1 MLIDFCEVNLLPQR
15 TFKQFCEATL
25 TGDHGFD
32 SFPKGRHKLYGD
44 IKKLTPQE
52 LIDLRIHVGEP
63 VGRKSNDPDAAL
75 DDHGA
80 TKSAPSPGT
89 AVRYHQKTDGAG
101 GFLGGMAAG
110 ITNRMAAFGHK
121 YGQAPVAGKVE
132 PVMRSYDPKASID
145 GYAQGGNIRNQMAA
159 EIKTSKT
166 KLDKD
171 HAEAVKSL
179 NAQRGTMDP
188 ALHSS
193 KMKELMT
200 KRQGAIRSLSTRAR
214 TLNDRARNRGA
225 YLRKYYGY
233 NDDGSVDTDR
243 GYEGGFARV

>member
-1 MLIDFCEVNLLPQR
+1 MQIDFCEVNLLPQR
-15 TFKQFCEATL
+15 TFKQFCEA
-25 TGDHGFD
+25 FS
-32 SFPKGRHKLYGD
+32 SFGSGKNKKLYGD
-44 IKKLTPQE
+44 IQKLSPQE
-52 LIDLRIHVGEP
+52 LIDLRIHVSRDGERI
-63 VGRKSNDPDAAL
+63 GRKSNDPDAAL
-75 DDHGA
+75 DDYGN
-80 TKSAPSPGT
+80 TRSAPSPGT
-89 AVRYHQKTDGAG
+89 AVRYRQKTDGAQ

-110 ITNRMAAFGHK
+110 ISNRMAAFGNK

-193 KMKELMT
+193 KMKELVT

-225 YLRKYYGY
+225 SLRKYYGY
-233 NDDGSVDTDR
+233 NDDGSVDTER
-243 GYEGGFARV
+243 GYESGFART